1 MFVDFVNPSVFEYV
15 EHWTP
20 QQRVKAAKILFSICN
35 KYQIWLGGKDAFQ
48 AGHIG
53 VFKAYKR
60 YGEDFIP
67 INAVGYIKKQLQNE
81 SERMQ
86 RYVDARDNASY
97 IDVLIIDSPDMD
109 FNSIDLMRDIKNL
122 LTVDEYDVFLRVV
135 FLEQKINKQVRDK
148 KLFISA
154 LGKIKEFLYV

>member
-1 MFVDFVNPSVFEYV
+1 MYVDFVNPSAFEYV
-15 EHWTP
+15 QHWTP
-20 QQRVKAAKILFSICN
+20 QQRVKAAKILYRLCSR
-35 KYQIWLGGKDAFQ
+35 YQIWLGGKDALQ

-67 INAVGYIKKQLQNE
+67 LNAVGYIKKQLQNE

-86 RYVDARDNASY
+86 RYVDARDNASF

-109 FNSIDLMRDIKNL
+109 FDSIDLMRDIKNL
-122 LTVDEYDVFLRVV
+122 LTEDEYEVFRRVV
-135 FLEQKINKQVRDK
+135 FLEQNINKKVRDK
-148 KLFISA
+148 KLYVSA
-154 LGKIKEFLYV
+154 LSKIKEFLYV